1 MTTEAGK
8 RLLDSHIDCLS
19 VCEIWAER
27 ESIVAIEAEAR
38 AAALVEV
45 YGYAEHYL
53 AREKARISDEVKGMP
68 LPVSPNL
75 EGIEL
80 HPEIIAA
87 VLRIIEGETDD

>member
-8 RLLDSHIDCLS
+8 RLLDDLADLPPRPLWESH
-19 VCEIWAER
+19 VA
-27 ESIVAIEAEAR
+27 AIEAEAR

-45 YGYAEHYL
+45 YGYAEYYL

-68 LPVSPNL
+68 LPVGPNL